1 MHIKK
6 LAFSILSIFI
16 IGFNMVAHSEGHE
29 KPVIGILMNAGSD
42 DSYSIYPWYAMR
54 QDYANAVIQ
63 AGGIPIFIGHEP
75 ELIDDYTSILD
86 GLVLTGADLQSPSQA
101 YTTGITLNVKADEF
115 PRAFVE
121 FKYAKIAYEKNI
133 PLLAICAGMQNLNVA
148 FGGTLSKDIAKHH
161 GSSINH
167 RISDR
172 TQTQHSITINA
183 DTKLY
188 DITQV
193 EKLDVNSNHREGI
206 KTVADVFQVTA
217 LAEDG
222 VIEAFEAP
230 TKDFMIGVMW
240 HPEFVLTNSEKKI
253 WRAFIAASSK
263 HKLTLKNQ

>member
-1 MHIKK
+1 MCIKK
-6 LAFSILSIFI
+6 LPFSILFILI
-16 IGFNMVAHSEGHE
+16 IGFNMVAYSKGHE

-42 DSYSIYPWYAMR
+42 DSYSVYPWYAMR
-54 QDYANAVIQ
+54 QDYAKAVIQ
-63 AGGIPIFIGHEP
+63 AGGIPVFIGHEP
-75 ELIDDYTSILD
+75 ELIKDYADILD
-86 GLVLTGADLQSPSQA
+86 GLVLTGADLQSPADA
-101 YTTGITLNVKADEF
+101 YTSGITQNVKANEF

-121 FKYAKIAYEKNI
+121 FQYAKIAYEKNI

-161 GSSINH
+161 NSSINH

-172 TQTQHSITINA
+172 TQTQHSIKINTG
-183 DTKLY
+183 TKLH

-193 EKLDVNSNHREGI
+193 ENLDVNSNHREGI
-206 KTVADVFQVTA
+206 KTVANVFQVTA

-240 HPEFVLTNSEKKI
+240 HPEFVLTSSEKKL
-253 WRAFIAASSK
+253 WQAFIAASLK
-263 HKLTLKNQ
+263 RRLAFKNQ